1 MTSGVSLVLADTE
14 SYILAN
20 NAIEQCLRE
29 FEFDEVLVFTDR
41 PELWLSFQ
49 TYRIDRIKSS
59 KDYSRLMLLDVP
71 KYIKTDFFLVVQ
83 YDGFIL
89 DGAAFSQDFLNCDYI
104 GAPWPANAYEYFRVG
119 NGGFSWR
126 SRRLAMAAASM
137 ADFWNEIEPEDE
149 FISRVARVA
158 LETRHKCHFADVAM
172 AEKFSSELILSQKPV
187 FGFHG
192 LIHMPL
198 IYRNNLSFLIENL
211 PERVF
216 NGRVPL
222 AMRIGELSVE
232 QQSEFLFLY
241 GARVAAHNG

>member
-1 MTSGVSLVLADTE
+1 
-14 SYILAN
+14 
-20 NAIEQCLRE
+20 
-29 FEFDEVLVFTDR
+29 
-41 PELWLSFQ
+41 
-49 TYRIDRIKSS
+49 
-59 KDYSRLMLLDVP
+59 
-71 KYIKTDFFLVVQ
+71 
-83 YDGFIL
+83 
-89 DGAAFSQDFLNCDYI
+89 
-104 GAPWPANAYEYFRVG
+104 
-119 NGGFSWR
+119 
-126 SRRLAMAAASM
+126 MAAASM